1 MDSMVNN
8 TALLDELALL
18 LAHNTGLR
26 IPPDARERFSRMLH
40 ERAARR
46 GFATLEEYRNFLG
59 SGNAIKEWEK
69 FARAF
74 SSTETFFFRDHGQFD
89 LLRLRLLPELIARQR
104 SDKTLRLWS
113 AGCASGEEAYS
124 LAMLVDM
131 LLPERNGWSIFIVGT
146 DIDSKAIEKARLGR
160 YRQWSFRMVPAV
172 MQQRYF
178 HPDGDEWVLHENIRR
193 MVTFSAAN
201 LVEQDFSAPGT
212 DMHDMNLI
220 LCRNMFIYFDP
231 AAIASVTARF
241 AAALGEEG
249 YLMTGHTELI
259 GHEVPGLKSRL
270 FAEGVVYQR
279 QVLRPANTT
288 PYSPPAVTAHLHP
301 VHARTHP
308 RHKIPTAPPPKPAP
322 VENRAAALAAEAR
335 RHADRG
341 EYELAEQLCRKALAA
356 DPLAVAPYFL
366 LAQLAQLRGNF
377 QQAVEYL
384 NSAIYVDSRFLA
396 AYLELAAL
404 HERSGNL
411 PQAQALRHAALGIAR
426 AMPSSEQIGPY
437 ERTAGEL
444 AQWLA
449 QWEQPGNGGNGNS
462 AGNSHHGN

>member
-18 LAHNTGLR
+18 LAHKTGLR
-26 IPPDARERFSRMLH
+26 IPPDAHERFSRMLH

-46 GFATLEEYRNFLG
+46 GYTSLEAYRNFLG
-59 SGNAIKEWEK
+59 SGKATEEWEE

-74 SSTETFFFRDHGQFD
+74 SNTETFFFRDHGQFD

-131 LLPERNGWSIFIVGT
+131 LLPERNGWSIFISGT
-146 DIDSKAIEKARLGR
+146 DIDSSAIEKARHGR

-172 MQQRYF
+172 MRQRYF
-178 HPDGDEWVLHENIRR
+178 HPDGDEWVLDERIRR

-201 LVEQDFSAPGT
+201 LVEQDFSATGT
-212 DMHDMNLI
+212 DRHDMNLI
-220 LCRNMFIYFDP
+220 LCRNMFIYFEP
-231 AAIASVTARF
+231 AAIASVTAKF
-241 AAALGEEG
+241 AAALAENG

-279 QVLRPANTT
+279 QVSRSANATS
-288 PYSPPAVTAHLHP
+288 YSPPAITAPAVPAHKL
-301 VHARTHP
+301 P
-308 RHKIPTAPPPKPAP
+308 RHKMPAAPQPKPAP
-322 VENRAAALAAEAR
+322 VENRAAALVAEAQE
-335 RHADRG
+335 HADRG

-356 DPLAVAPYFL
+356 DPLAAASYFL
-366 LAQLAQLRGNF
+366 LAQLAQLKGDF
-377 QQAVEYL
+377 EQGIEQL
-384 NSAIYVDSRFLA
+384 NKAIYADNRFLA

-404 HERSGNL
+404 RERIGEL
-411 PQAQALRHAALGIAR
+411 PQAQALRHSALQIVR
-426 AMPSSEQIGPY
+426 AMPPSEQIDQY

-449 QWEQPGNGGNGNS
+449 QWELPTNGSNGNP
-462 AGNSHHGN
+462 AWNSHHGN